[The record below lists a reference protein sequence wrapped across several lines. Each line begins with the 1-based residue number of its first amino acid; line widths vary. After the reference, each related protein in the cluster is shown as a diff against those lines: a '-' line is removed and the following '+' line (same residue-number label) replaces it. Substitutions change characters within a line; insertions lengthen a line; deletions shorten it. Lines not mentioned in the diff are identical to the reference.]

1 MFNQKGQIHIII
13 LAVLVF
19 GFILYTNFSGKP
31 MFQSSSTKSTPKQE
45 TKISAPTTKKE
56 TSPQLTPGPAPS
68 VPDTTPPKRLNPQP
82 KDKSNLPTD
91 TRKTT
96 LGLETDEK
104 AICRYGDVAGVSYD
118 SMRGSFDQTNAASHS
133 VLITT
138 LSEGEKYKYYIRCMD
153 EKGNKNIDDFVISF
167 GVKLPEDKTPPVLS
181 NPSHFGD
188 VLPKDTK
195 EVVIS
200 ITTNEVTSCR
210 YSTIGGVSYNSMPG
224 RFSYYDQT
232 KRFHTKKLTGLE
244 NGKAYDYFVR
254 CQDSAKNS
262 NTGDVLISF
271 SVANL

>member
-1 MFNQKGQIHIII
+1 MKKLF
-13 LAVLVF
+13 
-19 GFILYTNFSGKP
+19 P
-31 MFQSSSTKSTPKQE
+31 SSSFSEKPAADKE
-45 TKISAPTTKKE
+45 GKISAPPKAEKKLVP
-56 TSPQLTPGPAPS
+56 SPALTPQAVSAPELS
-68 VPDTTPPKRLNPQP
+68 DTVPPKRSKAQP
-82 KDKSNLPTD
+82 TGGLPAE

-104 AICRYGDVAGVSYD
+104 ATCKYSDETSGIHYD
-118 SMRGSFDQTNAASHS
+118 SMQGEFDQIDSTTHA